1 MRSLRQTP
9 PALAWPSLNHSQG
22 RLLGL
27 PFVLA
32 AFLPSLVFGWQASL
46 AALTIA
52 TLATFLVYVPLTAL
66 ALNGG
71 NALVEDTPPP
81 ALTARAYAVLLLL
94 WTATAWLGAYAAPYL
109 HQSAIQA

>member
-1 MRSLRQTP
+1 MRSLRQTAP
-9 PALAWPSLNHSQG
+9 YLAWPSLRHARG

-32 AFLPSLVFGWQASL
+32 AAVPGLVSGWQACL

-52 TLATFLVYVPLTAL
+52 SLASFLVYVPLTVL

-71 NALVEDTPPP
+71 SALTEDAPVP
-81 ALTARAYAVLLLL
+81 ALTARAYAVLLTL
-94 WTATAWLGAYAAPYL
+94 WTTTAWLSAAVAPHL
-109 HQSAIQA
+109 S

>member
-1 MRSLRQTP
+1 MMRSLRPTTP
-9 PALAWPSLNHSQG
+9 YLAWPSLSDARG

-32 AFLPSLVFGWQASL
+32 AFGPGLVSGWQACL

-52 TLATFLVYVPLTAL
+52 SLASFLVYVPLTVL

-71 NALVEDTPPP
+71 SALTEDAPVP
-81 ALTARAYAVLLLL
+81 ALTARAYAVLLTL
-94 WTATAWLGAYAAPYL
+94 WTATAWLGAAVAL
-109 HQSAIQA
+109 HLP